1 VTATNILA
9 YEGAKLITVVKSFT
23 VQAHTVL
30 SSSPNNE
37 QTLLTTGGNKL
48 QF

>member
-9 YEGAKLITVVKSFT
+9 YKGAKLITAVKSFT
-23 VQAHTVL
+23 GQAPTVL
-30 SSSPNNE
+30 KSSPNNE

-48 QF
+48 Q